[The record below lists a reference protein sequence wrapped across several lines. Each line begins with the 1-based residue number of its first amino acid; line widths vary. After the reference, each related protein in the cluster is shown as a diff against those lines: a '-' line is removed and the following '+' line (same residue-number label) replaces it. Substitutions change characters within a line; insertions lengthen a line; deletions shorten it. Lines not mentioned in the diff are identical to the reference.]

1 MPQKKDE
8 YFRLNII
15 LISSLLDMNH
25 NIAIKL
31 SYNRLK
37 NNLNRL
43 NEKFCILDF
52 LGGEVKE
59 NKIFG
64 IGPRLYVGS
73 DRGAELDLICNFVT

>member
-1 MPQKKDE
+1 M
-8 YFRLNII
+8 
-15 LISSLLDMNH
+15 
-25 NIAIKL
+25 
-31 SYNRLK
+31 
-37 NNLNRL
+37 NRL